1 MAFIFPDADV
11 FLFFFERERETETE
25 MSSTFPY
32 FHSSNETAN
41 LVTWGLR
48 GKEEDLQKDTE
59 KSQTYKQLAAV
70 RRARV
75 FY

>member
-11 FLFFFERERETETE
+11 FLFFLRETERQRVRQTE

-59 KSQTYKQLAAV
+59 RSQTYK
-70 RRARV
+70 
-75 FY
+75 